1 MNNNEK
7 ETVALE
13 YTDSAIQRIDRWLH
27 DQFPDYSRS
36 HFKKLIEAGHIVV
49 NNDVIKKGSLSLKA
63 GDTVSITFASLHEYK
78 VTPLDLNLDIIDIQ
92 DDFIILNKPARLVV
106 HNTHTNP
113 DEPSVV
119 RGLLYQFKEFA
130 EFEDHERPG
139 IVHRLDKD
147 TSGLLIVAR
156 TEQALP
162 KLSALFK
169 DRKISKTYLAA
180 VKGHT
185 PKQGTID
192 TPIGRHPIARQKMSC
207 FCIARREAVS
217 HYTMQ
222 EYFDEQTLVSIAIET
237 GRTHQ
242 IRVHMASI
250 GHSVIGDTTYGSKS
264 KHINRQALHA
274 HKLSFEYNGTKYDY
288 QAPLHKDF
296 LYLLSKLKE
305 NTDF

>member
-7 ETVALE
+7 ETVTLE
-13 YTDSAIQRIDRWLH
+13 YTGQDVQRIDKWLH
-27 DQFPDYSRS
+27 NQFSDYSRS
-36 HFKKLIEAGHIVV
+36 YFKKLINAGHIMLNENKVQ
-49 NNDVIKKGSLSLKA
+49 KGSQNLKS
-63 GDTVSITFASLHEYK
+63 GDTVTVTFASLHEYN
-78 VTPLDLNLDIIDIQ
+78 VTPLDLNLDIIDMQ
-92 DDFIILNKPARLVV
+92 DDFIIINKPAGLVV

-119 RGLLYQFKEFA
+119 RGLLHQFKEFA
-130 EFEDHERPG
+130 EFEDDERPG
-139 IVHRLDKD
+139 IVHRLDKN

-156 TEQALP
+156 TEKALP

-169 DRKISKTYLAA
+169 DRKISKTYLA
-180 VKGHT
+180 VVQGHT
-185 PKQGTID
+185 PKEGTID

-207 FCIARREAVS
+207 FGIARREAKS

-250 GHSVIGDTTYGSKS
+250 GHGVIGDATYGSKS
-264 KHINRQALHA
+264 KLIKRQALHA
-274 HKLSFEYNGTKYDY
+274 HKLSFEYNGTKYTY
-288 QAPLHKDF
+288 EAPLHKDF
-296 LYLLSKLKE
+296 LHLLRKLKE